1 MYILNNNYNK
11 NYEALEHLNGQYCTA
26 IVISE
31 GEEEEYKYVYEI
43 EILNIKTNKNIE
55 LKDNSNTDK
64 NGNELNKKD
73 EKIEQ
78 NKNCKGIKLLL
89 NLKKSD
95 NNNLVLNYGDKIG
108 FYLEYQ
114 KPNTARNYMGF
125 DYSNYLKTKKILGT
139 VNVESNNLQ
148 VISHNNTNAILN
160 KIYSLKNIMKQKINE
175 LLPKETAGLCIG
187 MLIGETSNIEESMQE
202 DFRDS
207 NLSHIL
213 AVSGANVSYI
223 IISITYIFNKMC
235 FRKKLSKIISI
246 ILLILFML
254 LTGCTSS
261 VNRACIMAILMLIAE
276 LLNRKSDVYNNL
288 ALSALIL
295 LIINPYSILDIGFQL
310 SYMGTIGIVFLHDKI
325 SNVVQI
331 KNRIIKYFF
340 EMIIVTTCA
349 NLAIIPIMMF
359 HFNTVSLTFYFSN
372 VLAGPILGAVV
383 IIGFIMFFVSLILN
397 SLAIPIAFILNI
409 MLKFIIKIAGL
420 TASLPISKILITTP
434 SIWFIIIW
442 YSTIIILYYKEKAK
456 KFYLKNKKNLKIAV
470 TCILIIVLTSNLVIK
485 LNKDLKIYFIDVGQG
500 DSCLIITPTNK
511 KILIDGGGSEFGSF
525 DVGEKTLLPYLLD
538 RKIKK
543 LDYVLISH
551 FDSDHV
557 GGILTLMEKIK
568 IEKIIICKQGEVSE
582 NYKKFLNILK
592 SKKIKVQ
599 IVKAKD
605 KISIDKDTFF
615 YILHP
620 ANELIKDNILNNN
633 SIVTK
638 FYYRNFSILFTGDIE
653 EIAEKELI
661 KKYESSSI
669 LRSTVLKVGHH
680 GSKTSSTKELLEKVK
695 PKIALIGVGENNNF
709 GHPNSEVLNRLNS
722 LNCKIY
728 RTDLNGEIVLTI
740 DKNSKVYVNTM
751 F

>member
-73 EKIEQ
+73 KKIVQ
-78 NKNCKGIKLLL
+78 NKNYKGIKLLL

-223 IISITYIFNKMC
+223 IISITYIFNKMY

-325 SNVVQI
+325 SNIVQI
-331 KNRIIKYFF
+331 KNKIIKYFF

-442 YSTIIILYYKEKAK
+442 YATIIILYYKEKAK
-456 KFYLKNKKNLKIAV
+456 KFYLKNKKHLKIAV

-500 DSCLIITPTNK
+500 DSCLIVTPTNK

-599 IVKAKD
+599 IVKTKD

-661 KKYESSSI
+661 KKYKSSSI
-669 LRSTVLKVGHH
+669 LKSTVLKVGHH

-728 RTDLNGEIVLTI
+728 RTDLNGEIVLTV

>member
-11 NYEALEHLNGQYCTA
+11 NYEALEHLNEQYCTA

-31 GEEEEYKYVYEI
+31 GEEKEYKYVYEI

-73 EKIEQ
+73 EKIVE
-78 NKNCKGIKLLL
+78 NKNYKGFKLLL

-114 KPNTARNYMGF
+114 KPNAARNYMGF

-223 IISITYIFNKMC
+223 IISITYIFNKMY

-397 SLAIPIAFILNI
+397 SLTIPIAFILNI
-409 MLKFIIKIAGL
+409 MLKFIIKIAEL

-500 DSCLIITPTNK
+500 DSCLIVTPTNK

-557 GGILTLMEKIK
+557 GGILTLMEKIQ

-582 NYKKFLNILK
+582 NYKKFLKILK

>member
-11 NYEALEHLNGQYCTA
+11 NYEALEHLNEQYCTA

-31 GEEEEYKYVYEI
+31 GEEKEYKYVYEI

-73 EKIEQ
+73 EKIVE
-78 NKNCKGIKLLL
+78 NKNYKGFKLLL

-223 IISITYIFNKMC
+223 IISITYIFNKMY

-331 KNRIIKYFF
+331 KNKIIKYFF

-409 MLKFIIKIAGL
+409 MLKFIIKIAEL

-470 TCILIIVLTSNLVIK
+470 TCILIIVLTSDIVIK

-557 GGILTLMEKIK
+557 GGILTLMEKIQ

-592 SKKIKVQ
+592 SKKNKVQ